1 MIYAIAWSGGKD
13 AMLALDRSVRAG
25 LDVRYALNLYD
36 GTSGRVRFHGVRCE
50 LIRDQA
56 KSLRLGMVQVRVGP
70 RDFEAMFLRGLQSL
84 KELGVGGIIFGNIHL
99 ADVRA
104 WYEERTTA
112 NGFEHREPIWGD
124 SADVLLAELLD
135 RKYVARVVSVNLDI
149 GNPDLLGRD
158 ISPALVGELLAGK
171 GDAAGES
178 GEYHTFVSDGPL
190 FTSPVV
196 FRPGPVFEA
205 ENHRM
210 LDLLIPPT
218 APEGA
223 PRSKYSAF

>member
-1 MIYAIAWSGGKD
+1 MVYAIAWSGGKD
-13 AMLALDRSVRAG
+13 AMLALDRSVKAG
-25 LDVRYALNLYD
+25 LDVRYALNFYD
-36 GTSGRVRFHGVRCE
+36 ASSGRVRFHGVRCE
-50 LIRDQA
+50 LVRDQT
-56 KSLRLGMVQVRVGP
+56 KSLNLGIVQVRVGP
-70 RDFEAMFLRGLQSL
+70 RDFEAMFLRSLQSL

-112 NGFEHREPIWGD
+112 AGFVHHEPLWGD
-124 SADVLLAELLD
+124 TSDVLLAEFLA
-135 RKYVARVVSVNLDI
+135 RKYVARIVSVNLEI

-158 ISPALVGELLAGK
+158 ISPAVVSELLAGS
-171 GDAAGES
+171 GDAVGER

-190 FTSPVV
+190 FTKPVV
-196 FRPGPVFEA
+196 FRPGPVFEV

-210 LDLLIPPT
+210 LDLLIPPE
-218 APEGA
+218 APEGV